1 MLKGA
6 YKIFIG
12 VCLFALPAAAHAATM
27 EISPEFTLLQV
38 GQSITLTIV
47 TQSSE
52 PVNAVT
58 ATLSFPADILSV
70 TSISKNDSAFTLWV
84 QEPKF
89 SNTSGTIS
97 FSGIVPDPG
106 VNDRAL
112 VLVVRMRANRA
123 GTAVLRFNSAAVL
136 ANDGQ
141 GTNVITGTT
150 PASITVTPSPVPAPA
165 APAVIKE
172 VPSAPAAQ
180 EEPSAPKKPL
190 FEAPII
196 TQYQNVAREYG
207 PVSVSGTSRHTGSSI
222 AVHFVSGDIKIKGT
236 ASVDPSGNFK
246 YVHTGGLPAGDY
258 SIYAIV
264 QDWNGVSGNSNTVYM
279 EVLSVN
285 RVMIVG
291 FSIPI
296 WYLLLIII
304 VLSGLLL
311 ALGAYTYIR
320 IRHLNH
326 RVAFHA
332 HKR

>member
-1 MLKGA
+1 MVKGV
-6 YKIFIG
+6 YKIFLG

-58 ATLSFPADILSV
+58 ATLSFPADILYV

-150 PASITVTPSPVPAPA
+150 PASITVTPAPTSAPAPVS
-165 APAVIKE
+165 APAVKE
-172 VPSAPAAQ
+172 TPTAPAAQ
-180 EEPSAPKKPL
+180 EAPAVPKSL
-190 FEAPII
+190 FQPPVI
-196 TQYQNVAREYG
+196 TQYQNV
-207 PVSVSGTSRHTGSSI
+207 
-222 AVHFVSGDIKIKGT
+222 
-236 ASVDPSGNFK
+236 
-246 YVHTGGLPAGDY
+246 
-258 SIYAIV
+258 
-264 QDWNGVSGNSNTVYM
+264 
-279 EVLSVN
+279 
-285 RVMIVG
+285 
-291 FSIPI
+291 
-296 WYLLLIII
+296 
-304 VLSGLLL
+304 
-311 ALGAYTYIR
+311 
-320 IRHLNH
+320 
-326 RVAFHA
+326 
-332 HKR
+332 

>member
-1 MLKGA
+1 MVKGV
-6 YKIFIG
+6 YKIFLG

-84 QEPKF
+84 QKPTF

-150 PASITVTPSPVPAPA
+150 PASITVTPSSTPAPA
-165 APAVIKE
+165 PAVKE
-172 VPSAPAAQ
+172 TPAATPAVQ

-190 FEAPII
+190 FEPPVI
-196 TQYQNVAREYG
+196 TQYQNIAREYG
-207 PVSVSGTSRHTGSSI
+207 PVSVSGTSRHTGSSV
-222 AVHFVSGDIKIKGT
+222 ADHFVSGNIKIKGT

-285 RVMIVG
+285 RVLIIG
-291 FSIPI
+291 FSVPV
-296 WYLLLIII
+296 WLLVLITSILS
-304 VLSGLLL
+304 VLLFLL
-311 ALGAYTYIR
+311 GTYSYIR
-320 IRHLNH
+320 IRHLKH
-326 RVAFHA
+326 HIAFHY

>member
-1 MLKGA
+1 MVKGA
-6 YKIFIG
+6 YKIFLG

-150 PASITVTPSPVPAPA
+150 PASITVTPSSTPAPA
-165 APAVIKE
+165 PAVKE
-172 VPSAPAAQ
+172 TPAATPAVQ

-190 FEAPII
+190 FEPPVI

-222 AVHFVSGDIKIKGT
+222 AVHFVSGNIKIKGT

-285 RVMIVG
+285 RVLIIG
-291 FSIPI
+291 FSVPV
-296 WYLLLIII
+296 WLLMLITSILS
-304 VLSGLLL
+304 VLLFLL
-311 ALGAYTYIR
+311 GRYSYIR
-320 IRHLNH
+320 IRHLKH
-326 RVAFHA
+326 HIAFHY

>member
-6 YKIFIG
+6 YKIFLG

-172 VPSAPAAQ
+172 TPAAPAAQ

-190 FEAPII
+190 FEAPVI

-207 PVSVSGTSRHTGSSI
+207 PVSVSGTSKHAGSSV

-258 SIYAIV
+258 AIYATV
-264 QDWNGVSGNSNTVYM
+264 QDWNGASDNSATVYM

-285 RVMIVG
+285 RVMIIG
-291 FSIPI
+291 FSVPVWFLVVATAILSI
-296 WYLLLIII
+296 LLFL
-304 VLSGLLL
+304 LGL
-311 ALGAYTYIR
+311 YSYIR
-320 IRHLNH
+320 IRHLKYH
-326 RVAFHA
+326 IAFHY

>member
-1 MLKGA
+1 MVKGA
-6 YKIFIG
+6 YKIFLG

-150 PASITVTPSPVPAPA
+150 PASITVTPSSTPAPA
-165 APAVIKE
+165 PAVKE
-172 VPSAPAAQ
+172 TPAATPAVQ

-190 FEAPII
+190 FEPPVI

-222 AVHFVSGDIKIKGT
+222 AVHFVSGNIKIKGT

-285 RVMIVG
+285 RVLIIG
-291 FSIPI
+291 FSVPV
-296 WYLLLIII
+296 WLLMLITSILS
-304 VLSGLLL
+304 VLLFLL
-311 ALGAYTYIR
+311 GTYSYIR
-320 IRHLNH
+320 IRHLKH
-326 RVAFHA
+326 HIAFHY